1 MIAARLR
8 RGEDIARCRAE
19 GVARNDQ
26 LFSLR
31 ARPSGGDM
39 VRVAVS
45 ASRAVGPAVRRN
57 RARRRLREAIRLE
70 LSERSLR
77 PGAGLDLVVAARAAA
92 TTASAQAVRGA
103 IARGIAAALQIAE
116 VAQAAP
122 AAPMETASR

>member
-1 MIAARLR
+1 MEAARLR

-31 ARPSGGDM
+31 ARPSGNDT

-70 LSERSLR
+70 LVGRAVR
-77 PGAGLDLVVAARAAA
+77 PGAGMDLVFAARAAA
-92 TTASAQAVRGA
+92 TIAPATAVRA
-103 IARGIAAALQIAE
+103 AVARELAAVLGMA
-116 VAQAAP
+116 
-122 AAPMETASR
+122 R